1 MVIRVSLFSK
11 LFKKFKQNEP
21 IKEEKTFIFEMNVG
35 SGAYKAQGSS
45 LEECKDAVIDVAQK
59 LNTKTP
65 DYIN

>member
-1 MVIRVSLFSK
+1 MNLFSK
-11 LFKKFKQNEP
+11 IFKKKEEP
-21 IKEEKTFIFEMNVG
+21 ITEDKKQIFIFEMNVG